1 LKRKQVPTIVLEA
14 VASYNLW
21 IWHAYFGMPG
31 SNNDILV
38 LDASPVFTNMMEGVA
53 PKCEYTINGN
63 QYHQGYFLADGI
75 YPDYSTLVKTISQPQ
90 GLEQKVNMFFIF
102 IFSPNMLT
110 I

>member
-31 SNNDILV
+31 SNNNILV
-38 LDASPVFTNMMEGVA
+38 LDASSFFTNMMEGVA

-75 YPDYSTLVKTISQPQ
+75 DPGYLTLVKTISKPQ
-90 GLEQKVNMFFIF
+90 GLEQKVNTFFSSF
-102 IFSPNMLT
+102 FHT
-110 I
+110 TC